1 MTLLSRYGVQQMN
14 QSRDKPDTAITHIK
28 DLAVS
33 LDEKTVNIRGR
44 LHTSRAK
51 GESRQVCV

>member
-1 MTLLSRYGVQQMN
+1 MN
-14 QSRDKPDTAITHIK
+14 QSRDKPDTVITHIK

-51 GESRQVCV
+51 GESRHVCV